1 MWPLAPART
10 PIIPAIPRRS
20 CCSVLGRLGSAGTLL
35 TAILV
40 SLGLAGC
47 ASTGVTTVAD
57 GFNTVGTLVVGR
69 PDGLPRP
76 VQIFV
81 ASNRKG
87 DRGAAAE
94 TSAEGA
100 IRHSLTTVSVPPVH
114 QPGSIERPGLGSQNI
129 SYHFAVTGSRP
140 LEDQGFIDEIA
151 THLSGRIGS
160 SRDVLLFVHGFDTS
174 LDEARFR
181 LAQIVVDGHFGGVPV
196 LYTWASRG
204 SLFAYG
210 SDRETAMA
218 SRDGLE
224 KLMLDLAQEPD
235 VGRVHILAHSMGAW
249 LAMEAL
255 RENAIAGHP
264 DLDGHLGEVMLA
276 APDIDAAVF
285 RQQMAR
291 LGSGAHVSIL
301 VASND
306 RALGLSSLLA
316 NERPRVGALDPND
329 PGNRAMIEQLGVTV
343 RDLSAAGSGGFIGH
357 STYANA
363 PGVIA
368 AIGAQIGADR
378 ATDRNVQAVLD
389 ARGTLPVTTAPL
401 PPAATA
407 VPPPGAAVPP
417 GAASSTEA
425 KPD

>member
-1 MWPLAPART
+1 VVWRAALVVVAA
-10 PIIPAIPRRS
+10 
-20 CCSVLGRLGSAGTLL
+20 LG
-35 TAILV
+35 V
-40 SLGLAGC
+40 SGC
-47 ASTGVTTVAD
+47 VSSGITTVAD
-57 GFNTVGTLVVGR
+57 GVGAVGTFVVGA

-87 DRGAAAE
+87 DKGAAAQA
-94 TSAEGA
+94 SADNA
-100 IRHSLTTVSVPPVH
+100 LRYSLTTVSVPPVH
-114 QPGSIERPGLGSQNI
+114 QPGSIERPSLGSQNV
-129 SYHFAVTGSRP
+129 SYHFVVTGRRA
-140 LEDQGFIDEIA
+140 LDEDTFANEVA
-151 THLSGRIGS
+151 SHLSGRIGS
-160 SRDVLLFVHGFDTS
+160 NRDILLFVHGFDTS
-174 LDEARFR
+174 LDDARWR
-181 LAQIVVDGHFGGVPV
+181 LAQIVADGRFGGVPV
-196 LYTWASRG
+196 LYTWASQG
-204 SLFAYG
+204 SVFAYG

-224 KLMLDLAQEPD
+224 KLMLELAHEPD

-255 RENAIAGHP
+255 RENAIAGHA

-301 VASND
+301 VARND

-316 NERPRVGALDPND
+316 NERPRLGALNPADPND
-329 PGNRAMIEQLGVTV
+329 RAMIEQLGVNVT
-343 RDLSAAGSGGFIGH
+343 DLSGAPGGFIGH

-368 AIGAQIGADR
+368 AIGAQIGAARDGDK
-378 ATDRNVQAVLD
+378 TVQAVLD
-389 ARGTLPVTTAPL
+389 ARGDPPVVATPL
-401 PPAATA
+401 PPAGAVVATPAAAVQASAPLMPPPAAPVASAGPGEAVKATPLPPATA
-407 VPPPGAAVPP
+407 VPTP
-417 GAASSTEA
+417 
-425 KPD
+425 